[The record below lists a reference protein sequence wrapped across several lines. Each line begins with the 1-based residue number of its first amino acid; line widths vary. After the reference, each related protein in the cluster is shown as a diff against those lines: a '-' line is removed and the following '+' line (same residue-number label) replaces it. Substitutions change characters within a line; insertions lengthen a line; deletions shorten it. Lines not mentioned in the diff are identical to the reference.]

1 MIDSQ
6 TIKGSLMMFN
16 EVRVDVGAP
25 LELRIPLPTKLGSIP
40 EIFSLSE
47 CVGIAPP
54 NVNIISLS
62 LDDIIHILNILVTN
76 GFLDNKIS
84 KVK

>member
-1 MIDSQ
+1 
-6 TIKGSLMMFN
+6 MMFN
-16 EVRVDVGAP
+16 EVRVDVGTP
-25 LELRIPLPTKLGSIP
+25 LELSIPLPIKLGSIP

>member
-1 MIDSQ
+1 
-6 TIKGSLMMFN
+6 MMFN